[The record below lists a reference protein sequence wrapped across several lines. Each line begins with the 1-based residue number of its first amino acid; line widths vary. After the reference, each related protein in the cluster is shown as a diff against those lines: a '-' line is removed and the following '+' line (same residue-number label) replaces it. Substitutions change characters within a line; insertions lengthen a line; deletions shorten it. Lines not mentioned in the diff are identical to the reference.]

1 MNYDMGSKPYLSDH
15 VKHFRNEKGFLSAKL
30 LIIIGIIVIILAGAG
45 FFAYLKFVMPLKNA
59 AAPDGLQNASTS
71 ESPKGATMSGAVPGP
86 IFDLNTFIVN
96 LMGDS
101 GRRYLKVT
109 IKLELSA
116 ETLKEE
122 ITQKMPEI
130 QDNLLVL
137 LSSKSYDDVA
147 DITGKIRLR
156 AEIMSRINNVLTT
169 GEIHKVFFTEFVI
182 Q

>member
-1 MNYDMGSKPYLSDH
+1 MPSRISHLKS
-15 VKHFRNEKGFLSAKL
+15 VSSNEKGFLSAKL
-30 LIIIGIIVIILAGAG
+30 LVIIGIIAIILVGAG
-45 FFAYLKFVMPLKNA
+45 FFAYLKFILPLKNA
-59 AAPDGLQNASTS
+59 AAPAGLKNASPP
-71 ESPKGATMSGAVPGP
+71 ESGKAASMSGSEAGP
-86 IFDLNTFIVN
+86 ILDLNSFIVN

-101 GRRYLKVT
+101 GRRYLKIT

-137 LSSKSYDDVA
+137 LSSKSYDDIA
-147 DITGKIRLR
+147 DIAGKIRLR
-156 AEIMSRINNVLTT
+156 AEIMNRINNVLTT

>member
-1 MNYDMGSKPYLSDH
+1 MN
-15 VKHFRNEKGFLSAKL
+15 FRNEKGSLSTNL
-30 LIIIGIIVIILAGAG
+30 LIIIGCIVFILLGAG
-45 FFAYLKFVMPLKNA
+45 FFIYLKLVRPLKTEA
-59 AAPDGLQNASTS
+59 AQTENASLT
-71 ESPKGATMSGAVPGP
+71 ESQKTAGISGLGP
-86 IFDLNTFIVN
+86 ILDLNTFIVN

-101 GRRYLKVT
+101 GRRYLKIT

-122 ITQKMPEI
+122 IDKKMPEI

-137 LSSKSYDDVA
+137 LSSKSYDDIA
-147 DITGKIRLR
+147 DISGKIRLR
-156 AEIMSRINNVLTT
+156 AEIMNRINSILTT

>member
-1 MNYDMGSKPYLSDH
+1 MNFGKFGNGKGSLST
-15 VKHFRNEKGFLSAKL
+15 KL
-30 LIIIGIIVIILAGAG
+30 LIIIGCIVVILVGAG
-45 FFAYLKFVMPLKNA
+45 FLVYLKLVLPLKNA
-59 AAPDGLQNASTS
+59 AAQTQNASLS
-71 ESPKGATMSGAVPGP
+71 ESQKTAGISESGP
-86 IFDLNTFIVN
+86 ILDLNTFIVN

-122 ITQKMPEI
+122 INKKMPEI

-137 LSSKSYDDVA
+137 LSSKSYDDIA
-147 DITGKIRLR
+147 DISGKIRLR
-156 AEIMSRINNVLTT
+156 AEIMNRINNVLTT